1 MNVFNF
7 RSTMFVVVVV
17 VTGTTSGA
25 PVRGLEAASTTSSTT
40 PKFVVR
46 IDCERP
52 KSDLSDLLSAGYRAV
67 AQPDGFNHVGFSR

>member
-7 RSTMFVVVVV
+7 SSTMFVVVVV

-25 PVRGLEAASTTSSTT
+25 PVRGLEAAASSTT
-40 PKFVVR
+40 PKFAVR

-67 AQPDGFNHVGFSR
+67 AQPDGFNHVSFSR